1 MSKFTK
7 FYAILIFISTAIMAR
22 SFYVILRDHLIATR
36 AIMQKPVQIE
46 YIEKNDI

>member
-1 MSKFTK
+1 MNKFTK
-7 FYAILIFISTAIMAR
+7 FYAILIFISTAIMGR

-46 YIEKNDI
+46 CIENEE